1 MNLDCMEG
9 GAFDPALD
17 AIDMDALRE
26 RMQYAGDRLLEWI
39 EDGGGEDY

>member
-17 AIDMDALRE
+17 AIDMDALQD
-26 RMQYAGDRLLEWI
+26 RMQDAGEAFLEWI
-39 EDGGGEDY
+39 EGEADHD

>member
-26 RMQYAGDRLLEWI
+26 RMQDAGDSLLEAT
-39 EDGGGEDY
+39 EGEE

>member
-17 AIDMDALRE
+17 VIDMDALQD
-26 RMQYAGDRLLEWI
+26 RMQDAGEAFLEWI
-39 EDGGGEDY
+39 EDGGREDY